1 LCEKG
6 VEMFTGLVEEAGEVL
21 AIEPSAGGGCRF
33 SVACQSA
40 HEGVKIG
47 DSIATNGCC
56 LTVVKIEQNR
66 LTFDLLEETRRATN
80 LAGLRPGAKINLER
94 SLKVGDRIG
103 GHFVTGHIDGVAVIR
118 RWEKAGSDFIL
129 EAEAP
134 SGLERYL
141 VPKGSVA
148 LDGISLTVGKVEGT
162 RFNVWII
169 PHTREVTALS
179 QRAVGDRLNLECDML
194 AKYVEKSRGGA

>member
-1 LCEKG
+1 
-6 VEMFTGLVEEAGEVL
+6 MFTGLVEEAGDVL
-21 AIEPSAGGGCRF
+21 AVEPLADGGCRF
-33 SVACQSA
+33 SVACQKA

-47 DSIATNGCC
+47 DSVATNGCC

-66 LTFDLLEETRRATN
+66 LFFDLLEETRRATN

-94 SLKVGDRIG
+94 SLRAGDRIG
-103 GHFVTGHIDGVAVIR
+103 GHFVTGHIDGTAVIR
-118 RWEKAGSDFIL
+118 RWEKAGSDYIL
-129 EAEAP
+129 EVEVPA
-134 SGLERYL
+134 GLERYL

-148 LDGISLTVGKVEGT
+148 LDGISLTVGKVDGT

-169 PHTREVTALS
+169 PHTHEVTALS

-194 AKYVEKSRGGA
+194 AKYVEKSRGSA